1 MIKIVLLDFDG
12 TIANTAP
19 LIIKTMRETLH
30 ELGLK
35 SCTPEQCA
43 SMIGLPLKETFTK
56 LIPMS
61 DEMGDR
67 CADTYRRLFDK
78 NNTPDATS
86 LFPNVKETLKQLYE
100 KGIML
105 TIATS
110 RGSESLTAFLHDFGI
125 RQYISLIM
133 SADTVTHA
141 KPHPE
146 PVLTTL
152 RQTGFKK
159 DEALVVG
166 DTSFDILMGKGAG
179 VHTCGVTY
187 GNGTKKQLMDSGA
200 EYIINSFSSLLTIIG

>member
-30 ELGLK
+30 VLGLE
-35 SCTPEQCA
+35 SRTPEQCS

-67 CADTYRRLFDK
+67 CAETYRRLFDK
-78 NNTPDATS
+78 NNTPDATV
-86 LFPNVKETLKQLYE
+86 LFPGVKETLQQLHKQ
-100 KGIML
+100 GMML

-110 RGSESLTAFLHDFGI
+110 RGSDTLITFLNDFGL
-125 RQYISLIM
+125 RPYISLIM

-166 DTSFDILMGKGAG
+166 DTSFDILMGKRAG
-179 VHTCGVTY
+179 IHTCGVTY
-187 GNGTKKQLMDSGA
+187 GNGTKKQLIDSGA
-200 EYIINSFSSLLTIIG
+200 EHIINRFSSLLTIIG